1 MSYTTRTEING
12 ALKNLIIER
21 AGVGDDIVTL
31 VEEKADSWN
40 TGCDTCGWG
49 ADEDS
54 LEVYVGDEKVYQLED
69 YTDNPVSRLLAWIDE
84 KGNE

>member
-12 ALKNLIIER
+12 ALKNLSIVR

-40 TGCDTCGWG
+40 TGCDTCCWG

-54 LEVYVGDEKVYQLED
+54 LEVYVGDERVYQLED

-84 KGNE
+84 KED

>member
-21 AGVGDDIVTL
+21 AGIGDDIVTL
-31 VEEKADSWN
+31 VEEKAGSWN
-40 TGCDTCGWG
+40 SGCDTCGWG
-49 ADEDS
+49 AAEDS
-54 LEVYVGDEKVYQLED
+54 LEVYVGDELVYQLED